1 MVLVKIKLI
10 LEITWLTLEIAILVK
25 NNFFKPKRHKKNR
38 SNHRKDERR

>member
-25 NNFFKPKRHKKNR
+25 NNFFKPKKCKKNR
-38 SNHRKDERR
+38 RYSGKNKRR